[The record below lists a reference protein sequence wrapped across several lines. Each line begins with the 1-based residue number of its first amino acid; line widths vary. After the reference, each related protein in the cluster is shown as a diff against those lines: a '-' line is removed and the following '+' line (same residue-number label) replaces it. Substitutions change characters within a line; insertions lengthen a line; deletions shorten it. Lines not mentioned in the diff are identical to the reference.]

1 MTFAFAVARTD
12 QPDSFPE
19 FKVIT
24 AGAMGPAFVREKKA
38 KAIMSLIV
46 SLVPAS
52 WRAEGNSFKL
62 SHHRFAPKR
71 KWNSVN
77 ASMELCSVAIN
88 ILIVSNSVRDEA
100 AAALQVKRRGT

>member
-1 MTFAFAVARTD
+1 M
-12 QPDSFPE
+12 
-19 FKVIT
+19 
-24 AGAMGPAFVREKKA
+24 AMALGPAFFLEKKA
-38 KAIMSLIV
+38 KGTRRFNV
-46 SLVPAS
+46 NLVPAT
-52 WRAEGNSFKL
+52 WRVEVNPFKL
-62 SHHRFAPKR
+62 FHHRFAPKR